1 MTRRFRGPST
11 VGIAVVVALVQ
22 LVGTHFAGLRQP
34 DRHALDA
41 IGYALLL
48 AGPALLLL
56 RRRLPGPMAAGAAAV
71 GAAYLLL
78 GYPFGPFGLSLL
90 LALVFAVLARA
101 RWWAWGSVAGL
112 GLLLA
117 VLWLA
122 SGLAEGVARL
132 AGGLAWLIVV
142 VLLAELGRVR
152 IERRAE
158 RRRALV
164 EEQRRARDEERLM
177 LARDIHDVVAHSLSM
192 INVQASVALHLA
204 EKNPEQLKP
213 ALEAIKKAS
222 KESLAEV
229 REVLGQLRQ
238 DVPRAP
244 SLQLAQLP
252 ELVERA
258 GRSGL
263 QITLERP
270 LPAGLDPQV
279 ESAAFRTVQE
289 ALTNVVRHAEAGTV
303 RVAVRQQGRALDV
316 TVIDDG
322 VGLGGVPEGNGLRG
336 MRERLGS
343 LGGSLEIVDLA
354 DGTRTGTKLHA
365 RIPLGRSAGGNN
377 NKGAAP

>member
-11 VGIAVVVALVQ
+11 IGIAVVVALVQ

-41 IGYALLL
+41 LGFALLL

-71 GAAYLLL
+71 AAAYLLL
-78 GYPFGPFGLSLL
+78 GYPWGPFSLSLV

-112 GLLLA
+112 ALLLA

-122 SGLAEGVARL
+122 SGISEGVI
-132 AGGLAWLIVV
+132 GLAWLIVV

-222 KESLAEV
+222 KDSLAEV

-238 DVPRAP
+238 DVPRSP

-289 ALTNVVRHAEAGTV
+289 ALTNVVRHAQARTV
-303 RVAVRQQGRALDV
+303 RVAVRQQGQALAV

-322 VGLGGVPEGNGLRG
+322 VGLGGASEGNGLRG

-354 DGTRTGTKLHA
+354 DGTRTGTKVHA
-365 RIPLGRSAGGNN
+365 QIPLGTSAGDNN
-377 NKGAAP
+377 SEGAAQ